1 MIRIRRRKLYPS
13 DIVAAMTKILVIDDE
28 AAIRKVVCVL
38 LRQVGY
44 DVTDAEHG
52 LSGIAMARSE
62 KPDLILLDLMM
73 PVVDGFEVLKRLR
86 EDPVAKRIPVIMLTA
101 KIDAASERACMDLG
115 AVDYI
120 KKPWGPLEIEER
132 VAMALGYP
140 ELVKRQEVAT
150 VQPTAEIENVT
161 SHGDGHMLGEPQDIS
176 PARFKTKEFRVRR
189 GEVDNPYLA

>member
-13 DIVAAMTKILVIDDE
+13 DTVAAMTKILVIDDE
-28 AAIRKVVCVL
+28 AAIRNVVGVL
-38 LRQVGY
+38 LRQAGY

-73 PVVDGFEVLKRLR
+73 PVVDGFEVLKLLR
-86 EDPVAKRIPVIMLTA
+86 EDPVANRIPVIILTA

-120 KKPWGPLEIEER
+120 KKPWGPQEIEER

-140 ELVKRQEVAT
+140 ELVKRQAT
-150 VQPTAEIENVT
+150 DPTQPAAETEKAPSRGDDRIIEE
-161 SHGDGHMLGEPQDIS
+161 DQELS
-176 PARFKTKEFRVRR
+176 PRRFRTKEFRVR
-189 GEVDNPYLA
+189 GGAVDNEYLA